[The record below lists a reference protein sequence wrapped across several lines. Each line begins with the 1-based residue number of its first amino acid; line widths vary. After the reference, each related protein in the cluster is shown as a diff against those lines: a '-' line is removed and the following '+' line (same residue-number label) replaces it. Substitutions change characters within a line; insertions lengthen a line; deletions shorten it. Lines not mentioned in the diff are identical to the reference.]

1 MRVSDLAL
9 EASMVSIH
17 AVRDYLWT
25 DNLNSTFWQ
34 QYRVDRN
41 ANDANEAIKLIRE
54 LTGWPWHVCRTQAT
68 LLGLIQC
75 RMRHDW
81 TTELDELLELGYQKG
96 GRTRQEAIARV
107 QAATGWPR
115 QACYDRARK
124 LGLGKGRRRWTEEED
139 KYLLDFV
146 GSKNLREIAKRLKR
160 TVAATRM
167 RLSQLSTDRKV
178 SARVTDGHTKAELAQ
193 YLSCSRRT
201 IQRWIDEGLLK
212 GRYEGRQRKDDTLR
226 ITDEDFR
233 AFWKKHPWEVPI
245 YRLNHEGL
253 LWFCSIMFDV
263 PPGDYFGDPLDRR
276 ARRLER
282 RQKSL
287 EGEGELAEK
296 TEEA

>member
-1 MRVSDLAL
+1 MSC
-9 EASMVSIH
+9 
-17 AVRDYLWT
+17 W
-25 DNLNSTFWQ
+25 NSAT
-34 QYRVDRN
+34 
-41 ANDANEAIKLIRE
+41 ERE
-54 LTGWPWHVCRTQAT
+54 EEQ
-68 LLGLIQC
+68 
-75 RMRHDW
+75 
-81 TTELDELLELGYQKG
+81 
-96 GRTRQEAIARV
+96 
-107 QAATGWPR
+107 
-115 QACYDRARK
+115 
-124 LGLGKGRRRWTEEED
+124 GRRQSPEFRRRRAGHVRRAMTGPGSWASAEGGEGGQRKKIST
-139 KYLLDFV
+139 LLDFV

-167 RLSQLSTDRKV
+167 RLSQLSADRKI
-178 SARVTDGHTKAELAQ
+178 SARVTDGHTKSELAQ
-193 YLSCSRRT
+193 YLGCSRRT

-245 YRLNHEGL
+245 YRLKHEGL

-287 EGEGELAEK
+287 EGEGELAEE